1 MKNGS
6 LPAESTTDD
15 AAETGQ
21 ISERILNIAFVI
33 GSDAHLEI
41 ASELAAELRGVT
53 PRAVLWGISRR
64 RFKPDGKEFD
74 QAVMRATFS
83 HVVTPVRVPFR
94 CQVHS
99 FAARLARK
107 LNLPETFFRLPLLKS
122 YPTLFREGKIRRFDF
137 VFSLND
143 RMFPAIDF
151 VRLFQAVDVPVALV
165 QDTLRRYD
173 TGGRSDQGV
182 FNGQGGCDIVYAW
195 GDTSLEYY
203 RRVGVNPGRIVAAG
217 SPRMDRYVRTAAELP
232 SSQEIRRAKNLPL
245 DGWVVFI
252 ATNTVYRK
260 TLERPMFIADYF
272 YCIGQAIEWCR
283 EIGAFVIL
291 KPHGNLLKD
300 YLRWEVPQWIESLPH
315 ARYWTDA
322 SLAEAAKA
330 CDAALVFNS
339 TVALELALLGKPV
352 GMLAVDRYSH
362 GVEYLERGL
371 CRRVDSAAD
380 LEALVASKFA
390 VSRNNGLASYLAE
403 RGCSAEVI
411 VGDML
416 QKLEPRSSLLRRHS
430 GDNR

>member
-1 MKNGS
+1 
-6 LPAESTTDD
+6 
-15 AAETGQ
+15 
-21 ISERILNIAFVI
+21 
-33 GSDAHLEI
+33 
-41 ASELAAELRGVT
+41 
-53 PRAVLWGISRR
+53 
-64 RFKPDGKEFD
+64 
-74 QAVMRATFS
+74 
-83 HVVTPVRVPFR
+83 
-94 CQVHS
+94 
-99 FAARLARK
+99 
-107 LNLPETFFRLPLLKS
+107 
-122 YPTLFREGKIRRFDF
+122 
-137 VFSLND
+137 
-143 RMFPAIDF
+143 MFPAIDF

-245 DGWVVFI
+245 DGWVVLI

-315 ARYWTDA
+315 ARVLDGRLVGGSSKGLRCCSRVQFHRGSGA
-322 SLAEAAKA
+322 SASWKA
-330 CDAALVFNS
+330 GGHA
-339 TVALELALLGKPV
+339 G
-352 GMLAVDRYSH
+352 
-362 GVEYLERGL
+362 
-371 CRRVDSAAD
+371 CRS
-380 LEALVASKFA
+380 LQSWCG
-390 VSRNNGLASYLAE
+390 VSRT
-403 RGCSAEVI
+403 RP
-411 VGDML
+411 L
-416 QKLEPRSSLLRRHS
+416 QAGRQRRRPRSACNVKIRGEQGQWSC
-430 GDNR
+430 